1 MNFHNASGRPSEFL
15 DGLLKKVVPPY
26 LDVVEVEGDPT
37 IVELYEKTN
46 REVPVIRWYRTKSTF
61 SLRRDIKNKFDKYV
75 PLKEEEFEFEGQS
88 YLFWEYMRLLNEIN
102 PKYFFLIIIN
112 SFL

>member
-1 MNFHNASGRPSEFL
+1 
-15 DGLLKKVVPPY
+15 

-75 PLKEEEFEFEGQS
+75 PLKEEEFEAVFKNWFIKH
-88 YLFWEYMRLLNEIN
+88 YRMVI
-102 PKYFFLIIIN
+102 
-112 SFL
+112 

>member
-1 MNFHNASGRPSEFL
+1 MNFHNASERPSEFL

-26 LDVVEVEGDPT
+26 LDVVEVEGGPT

-61 SLRRDIKNKFDKYV
+61 SLRKDIKNNFDKYV
-75 PLKEEEFEFEGQS
+75 PLKEAEFEAVFKNWFIKH
-88 YLFWEYMRLLNEIN
+88 YRMVI
-102 PKYFFLIIIN
+102 
-112 SFL
+112 